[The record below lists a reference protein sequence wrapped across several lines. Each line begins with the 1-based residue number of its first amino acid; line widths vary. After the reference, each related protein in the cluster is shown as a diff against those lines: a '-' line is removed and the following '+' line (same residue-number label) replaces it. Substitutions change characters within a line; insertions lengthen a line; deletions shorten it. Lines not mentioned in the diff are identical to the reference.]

1 MLDHT
6 GWVRLQF
13 MRLLERDNT
22 AVWVPVVDSSRVLL
36 ALVFMLLN
44 SANAGELVSDS
55 FPSKELGRDYESLI
69 YLPEGY
75 SENREKRYPVIY
87 LLHGSFLSAE
97 MWAEGLS
104 IEARLD
110 AMIAEQ
116 KIPPVIAVM
125 PTSES
130 WWMNGSNEN
139 AETAFFSELVP
150 RVESRW
156 SASSKRED
164 RFVAGISAGGF
175 GTIGYAMKH
184 PEKFAAGAALSPAT
198 YEDLPPVNSSAYEH
212 PAFLD
217 ESGEFDEALWRSV
230 NYPALIDAYTE
241 QEQIVAFYINS
252 GDHDA
257 LDIAYHATV
266 LFQRLRTHQPEDVE
280 LRIVD
285 GDHEFDVWDR
295 TLEEAIR
302 YLFQH

>member
-1 MLDHT
+1 MMHC
-6 GWVRLQF
+6 
-13 MRLLERDNT
+13 
-22 AVWVPVVDSSRVLL
+22 SRILL
-36 ALVFMLLN
+36 ALLFVLP
-44 SANAGELVSDS
+44 SAAIAGEVVSDS
-55 FPSKELGRDYESLI
+55 FSSEALGRDYESLI

-75 SENREKRYPVIY
+75 ANNSETRYPVIY

-97 MWAEGLS
+97 MWTEGLS

-110 AMIAEQ
+110 VMIAEQ
-116 KIPPVIAVM
+116 KIPPVVVVM

-130 WWMNGSNEN
+130 WWMNGNNEN
-139 AETAFFSELVP
+139 AETAFFEELVP
-150 RVESRW
+150 RVERRW
-156 SASSKRED
+156 SASSKREE

-184 PEKFAAGAALSPAT
+184 PDKFAAGAALSPAS
-198 YEDLPPVNSSAYEH
+198 YEDLPPMNSSAYEH

-230 NYPALIDAYTE
+230 NYPALIDAYVE
-241 QEQIVAFYINS
+241 QEQTVALYINS

-257 LDIAYHATV
+257 LDIAYHAAV
-266 LFQRLRTHQPEDVE
+266 LFQRLRAHQPEDVE

-285 GDHEFDVWDR
+285 GDHEFEVWDR